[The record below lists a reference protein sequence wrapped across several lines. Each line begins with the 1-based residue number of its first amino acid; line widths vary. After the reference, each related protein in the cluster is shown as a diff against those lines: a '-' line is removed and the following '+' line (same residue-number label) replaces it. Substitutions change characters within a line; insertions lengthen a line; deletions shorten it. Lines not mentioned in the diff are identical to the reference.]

1 MSMGTTIESLGATTV
16 LEAIDTDALTLEVA
30 AKRFIADG
38 VCQLTLRDPR
48 GHRVPDWTPGSHIDL
63 VLPDDRIRQYS
74 LCGDRWDAHTYQIAI
89 LRQDTGRGGSVYIH
103 DELRVGNRL
112 RTGGPRNNFAMVPA
126 QRYLFV
132 AGGIGITPL
141 LPMIHQAQV
150 LGVEWS
156 LLYGGRSTRSMAFL
170 SQLSIY
176 GDRVTVW
183 PHDEHGSLDLAA
195 ALVAQPAGTK
205 VYCCG
210 PASLLAAVEKLGKDW
225 PTGSIRV
232 ERFVPKTLH
241 APIRDEPF
249 EVHLQRSDVTVT
261 VSPGTSI
268 LDAITSSGIVVL
280 SSCRQGTCGT
290 CETRL
295 VSGTPDHRD
304 SLLNDDERARGDSLL
319 VCVSRACSDR
329 LVLDL

>member
-1 MSMGTTIESLGATTV
+1 MAMGSTVESLGATTV
-16 LEAIDTDALTLEVA
+16 SEAIDTDALTLEVA
-30 AKRFIADG
+30 AKRIIADG

-63 VLPDDRIRQYS
+63 VLPGDRIRQYS
-74 LCGDRWDAHTYQIAI
+74 LCGDRWDAHTYQIAA
-89 LRQDTGRGGSVYIH
+89 LREATGRGGSVYIH
-103 DELRVGNRL
+103 DELRVGDRL

-183 PHDEHGSLDLAA
+183 PHDEHGPLDLAA
-195 ALVAQPAGTK
+195 ALVAQTAGTK

-241 APIRDEPF
+241 APVRNEPF

-261 VSPGTSI
+261 VSPGTSV

-304 SLLNDDERARGDSLL
+304 SLLSDDERARGDCLL
-319 VCVSRACSDR
+319 VCVSRASSDR